1 MEWLKSLYTEVQ
13 DVIKEEIPS
22 GWPGLQR
29 VMEFLWTKPLCT
41 EAMLPLASCRAVGGT
56 AAHAVHVT
64 AAVVSFTAA
73 LRFLDDVEDQDRP
86 NGLWKQV
93 GPARAWNYASALHV
107 YCFRILNMAP
117 LPPDLSRSL
126 IQLFVD
132 SSFEL
137 AAGQDRDLAGLT
149 RTIEDYWQTA
159 EMKSGC
165 PYGLACAAGAMV
177 GTRDRKLIESCTLFG
192 HHLGLAKQILN
203 DMESIW
209 EPQGSSDLESG
220 KVTLPLVYGLN
231 LEHARRDE
239 LLSLVKRDAIA
250 QNADV
255 VKEILETIDTKEF
268 LIWAALKER
277 EKALAALGNCP
288 DIEGRMALEA
298 YITGMFG
305 DIDSLL
311 LKTP

>member
-13 DVIKEEIPS
+13 DVIKNEVPS

-41 EAMLPLASCRAVGGT
+41 EAMLPLASCRAVGGS
-56 AAHAVHVT
+56 AAHAVQVT

-73 LRFLDDVEDQDRP
+73 LRFLDDVE
-86 NGLWKQV
+86 
-93 GPARAWNYASALHV
+93 
-107 YCFRILNMAP
+107 
-117 LPPDLSRSL
+117 
-126 IQLFVD
+126 
-132 SSFEL
+132 
-137 AAGQDRDLAGLT
+137 
-149 RTIEDYWQTA
+149 
-159 EMKSGC
+159 
-165 PYGLACAAGAMV
+165 
-177 GTRDRKLIESCTLFG
+177 
-192 HHLGLAKQILN
+192 
-203 DMESIW
+203 
-209 EPQGSSDLESG
+209 
-220 KVTLPLVYGLN
+220 
-231 LEHARRDE
+231 
-239 LLSLVKRDAIA
+239 
-250 QNADV
+250 

-311 LKTP
+311 LKAGGRN